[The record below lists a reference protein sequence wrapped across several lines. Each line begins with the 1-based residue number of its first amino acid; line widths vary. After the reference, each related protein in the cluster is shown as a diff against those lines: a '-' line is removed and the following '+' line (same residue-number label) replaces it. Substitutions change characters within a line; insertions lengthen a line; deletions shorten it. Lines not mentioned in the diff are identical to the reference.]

1 MRGKV
6 EKAKILSIPC
16 VGSSS
21 PFAFTMFRGISC
33 KDIGLPYTESKINT
47 FATSLMIF
55 IFVGIVNPESIQD
68 TLIFKLGHLS
78 QEINTVFF
86 FVRVEF

>member
-6 EKAKILSIPC
+6 EKAKILSMPC

-21 PFAFTMFRGISC
+21 PFALTMFRGIFC
-33 KDIGLPYTESKINT
+33 KDIGLPYAESKINT

-55 IFVGIVNPESIQD
+55 IFVGIVNPE
-68 TLIFKLGHLS
+68 
-78 QEINTVFF
+78 
-86 FVRVEF
+86 